1 VLQDLLSAVALV
13 LVLEGLP
20 YFVSPS
26 AMRRA
31 LAHLFTLP
39 DNVLRGTGLT
49 LMVVGVALL
58 FAVRKLL

>member
-1 VLQDLLSAVALV
+1 MWQALLTAVALV

-20 YFVSPS
+20 YFVSPA

-31 LAHLFTLP
+31 LAYLFTLP
-39 DNVLRGTGLT
+39 DAVLRGMGLT
-49 LMVVGVALL
+49 LMVLGVGLL

>member
-1 VLQDLLSAVALV
+1 MALV

-31 LAHLFTLP
+31 LAYLFTLP
-39 DNVLRGTGLT
+39 DGVLRGTGLT
-49 LMVVGVALL
+49 LMVIGVALL
-58 FAVRKLL
+58 VFIRRLL

>member
-1 VLQDLLSAVALV
+1 MALV

>member
-1 VLQDLLSAVALV
+1 MWQELLSAVALV

-20 YFVSPS
+20 YFVSPP

-31 LAHLFTLP
+31 LAYLFTLP
-39 DNVLRGTGLT
+39 DSVLRGTGLT
-49 LMVVGVALL
+49 LMVLGVVLL

>member
-1 VLQDLLSAVALV
+1 MWQDLLSAVALV

-20 YFVSPS
+20 YFVSPP

-39 DNVLRGTGLT
+39 DHVLRGTGLT
-49 LMVVGVALL
+49 LMVMGAGLL
-58 FAVRKLL
+58 YLVRQLL

>member
-1 VLQDLLSAVALV
+1 MWQDLLSAVALV

-26 AMRRA
+26 SMRRA

-39 DNVLRGTGLT
+39 DHVLRGTGLT
-49 LMVVGVALL
+49 LMVLGVVML
-58 FAVRKLL
+58 FVVRKLL

>member
-1 VLQDLLSAVALV
+1 MWQELLSAIALV
-13 LVLEGLP
+13 MVLEGLP

-39 DNVLRGTGLT
+39 DHVLRGTGLT
-49 LMVVGVALL
+49 LMVIGVSLL
-58 FAVRKLL
+58 FLVRRLL

>member
-1 VLQDLLSAVALV
+1 MLQELLSAVALV

-39 DNVLRGTGLT
+39 DNVLRSIGLT
-49 LMVVGVALL
+49 LMVLGVAML
-58 FAVRKLL
+58 FIVRKLL